1 MSTPAPQSAL
11 ETHSSVPRLHTLT
24 TSNVNLPSSNE
35 SNDTFNSASILESRL
50 VDIHPPVFE
59 DDEDGTGS
67 ETMEPLTPSS
77 DTHPPMFHHHDP
89 FERTTVDA
97 AVPAVTSEKPL
108 IINTAAT
115 PPPTTPKTVP
125 TARTVDSQRLTSS
138 AAKPRPQPAKRTAS
152 KSIRSLFRRSTSSR
166 GNIPNTS
173 AEEGYTDTSETLKP
187 FSLFTSKQNTPS
199 TSQSNTPPSPQSPTD
214 TGSHDQQWE
223 KQSSSPEPWT
233 KDKLRSSTGLGL
245 KEKGRIMFSTNGS
258 QKPNGPA
265 ALKRSTSMTGA
276 PFFKPD
282 NSITRPAATGV
293 GLKARRMSTSL
304 PDDFTVDTVELNNEF
319 TSGSKIPG
327 KRKQVGKGATATV
340 KLMVRKGG
348 SDELYAVKE
357 FRKKGQNENE
367 DEYVKKVKSEY
378 SIAKSLHH
386 PNIVE
391 SIRLCTHSGRWN
403 HVMEYCGQGELFAL
417 VEKRY
422 FKLEDRLCLFKQ
434 LVRGVDYLHAH
445 GIAHRDIKLENL
457 LMTNEGHL
465 KITDFGVSEVFC
477 GEHPGLRGANGECGK
492 NMTEEKRRC
501 APGICG
507 SLPYI
512 APEVLAKQG
521 DYDPCPLDVWSC
533 AIVFLAMKYSASPWL
548 SAEPKHEHYRKFC
561 AGWNAWLSTHPDGVI
576 SSDDP
581 DDMPKCGM
589 AFGKLES
596 PAMKRLMLRMLNPI
610 PEKRIWIQD
619 VMKDRWFKTIDCCSV
634 GDYSAKETGIDA
646 AGKKSC
652 KLAAKASIKKKHN
665 HLPPVKHTMPQYS
678 FDMGDGY

>member
-1 MSTPAPQSAL
+1 
-11 ETHSSVPRLHTLT
+11 
-24 TSNVNLPSSNE
+24 
-35 SNDTFNSASILESRL
+35 
-50 VDIHPPVFE
+50 
-59 DDEDGTGS
+59 
-67 ETMEPLTPSS
+67 
-77 DTHPPMFHHHDP
+77 MFHHHDP
-89 FERTTVDA
+89 SERPTADVIIPA
-97 AVPAVTSEKPL
+97 AIPEKPL
-108 IINTAAT
+108 IMNTTAT
-115 PPPTTPKTVP
+115 PPPSTSSSAP
-125 TARTVDSQRLTSS
+125 TAPVAESQQLLTSS
-138 AAKPRPQPAKRTAS
+138 AAKSRPQTAKRTAS
-152 KSIRSLFRRSTSSR
+152 KSIRSLFHRSTSSK
-166 GNIPNTS
+166 GPLPNLSADQSYAGANQTS
-173 AEEGYTDTSETLKP
+173 KP
-187 FSLFTSKQNTPS
+187 FSFFTSKQNSPS
-199 TSQSNTPPSPQSPTD
+199 TSQSNTPPSPGSPTD
-214 TGSHDQQWE
+214 TGSHDQQWDNH
-223 KQSSSPEPWT
+223 SPPPEPWT
-233 KDKLRSSTGLGL
+233 KDKVRSSTGLL
-245 KEKGRIMFSTNGS
+245 KDKGRIMFSTSGS
-258 QKPNGPA
+258 QKPTGPA
-265 ALKRSTSMTGA
+265 GLKRSTSMTGA
-276 PFFKPD
+276 PFFRPD

-304 PDDFTVDTVELNNEF
+304 PDDFTVDTVELNKEF
-319 TSGSKIPG
+319 TSGSIFPG

-340 KLMVRKGG
+340 KLMVRKGC

-357 FRKKGQNENE
+357 FRKKGQNEDA

-403 HVMEYCGQGELFAL
+403 HVMEYCAQGELFAL

-434 LVRGVDYLHAH
+434 LVRGVAYLHAH

-521 DYDPCPLDVWSC
+521 QYQDPPYLSCLFIDLVLGDYDPRPLDVWSC
-533 AIVFLAMKYSASPWL
+533 AIVFLTMTYSGSPWP
-548 SAEPKHEHYRKFC
+548 SAETNHENYRKFC
-561 AGWNAWLSTHPDGVI
+561 TGWNAWLSTHPDGII
-576 SSDDP
+576 STDDP
-581 DDMPKCGM
+581 DDMPKCGP
-589 AFGKLES
+589 AFGMLES
-596 PAMKRLMLRMLNPI
+596 PAIKRLMLRMLNPI
-610 PEKRIWIQD
+610 PEKRICIQD
-619 VMKDRWFKTIDCCSV
+619 VVKDRWFKTVDCCSV
-634 GDYSAKETGIDA
+634 EDYNVKETGIDA

-652 KLAAKASIKKKHN
+652 KLASKAIIKKKHN
-665 HLPPVKHTMPQYS
+665 HLPPIKHTLPQYS